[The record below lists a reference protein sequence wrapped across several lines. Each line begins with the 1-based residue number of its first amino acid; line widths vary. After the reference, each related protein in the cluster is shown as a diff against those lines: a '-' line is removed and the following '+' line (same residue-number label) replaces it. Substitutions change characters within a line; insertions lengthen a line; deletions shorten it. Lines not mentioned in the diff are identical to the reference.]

1 MIEKNLL
8 ELGKQ
13 MRAVKQPDE
22 TFLKKPPERRRL
34 QEDLNVQ
41 VEHKT
46 REIKREDAKRWC
58 SQDDVQ
64 KG

>member
-1 MIEKNLL
+1 MIAKNLL

-13 MRAVKQPDE
+13 MRAVKPDE

-46 REIKREDAKRWC
+46 REIKREDAKR
-58 SQDDVQ
+58 
-64 KG
+64 